1 MKQMVISAPSANSP
15 ATAANVMLAAMA
27 VIGVIDNVIPL
38 LAEVVGLWQFYL
50 MRTVLSIPL
59 IYGLAAI
66 GLGQVAPRKWGA
78 VVLRSFL
85 VAVSMMFYFAALA
98 LMPYAEALAGLFTS
112 PIFIVLISV
121 LFMGMRIGRVRI
133 LAVLLGFAGVLFV
146 LQPDLSNFDWLI
158 LLPVAGGFFYA
169 LGAIATR
176 SLCEGESTVSM
187 LFGMLIAQAVMGL
200 VGLGV
205 LELWPLPVAEGA
217 DGFVTRG
224 WVWPVWEVTHWVLVQ
239 AVGSVLGVF
248 LIIKAYQLGEASFVA
263 VFEYSVMIV
272 GPAFAWIVFGQ
283 DIGLWQMFGIAL
295 IILAGA
301 TIAVRSR

>member
-1 MKQMVISAPSANSP
+1 MPNLQNRITHQRAELISFYGLCHERGKLRP

-78 VVLRSFL
+78 VVLRSLL

-187 LFGMLIAQAVMGL
+187 LFGMLIAQLSHYYYTHTHTHTHTLCVCMCIGVATAVI
-200 VGLGV
+200 V
-205 LELWPLPVAEGA
+205 LS
-217 DGFVTRG
+217 TS
-224 WVWPVWEVTHWVLVQ
+224 
-239 AVGSVLGVF
+239 GSL
-248 LIIKAYQLGEASFVA
+248 
-263 VFEYSVMIV
+263 
-272 GPAFAWIVFGQ
+272 AFSW
-283 DIGLWQMFGIAL
+283 
-295 IILAGA
+295 
-301 TIAVRSR
+301 S